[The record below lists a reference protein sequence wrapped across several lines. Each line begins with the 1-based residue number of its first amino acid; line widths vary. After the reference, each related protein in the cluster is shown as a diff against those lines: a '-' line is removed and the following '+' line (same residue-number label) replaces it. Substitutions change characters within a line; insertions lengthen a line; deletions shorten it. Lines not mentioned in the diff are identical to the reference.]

1 MKFKSTRGKSKE
13 LNFSQVVEEGLAT
26 DGGLY
31 VPESFPDITDK
42 FEAWQG
48 LDYPSLCFE
57 FFKLFTDEIPQEE
70 LKEIVFK
77 SYEKFDSAEIAP
89 MKKLKDNLYVLELF
103 HGPTLAFKDFALQLL
118 GNLYEYLLAKSGK
131 AMNVLGA
138 TSGDTGSAAISALL
152 GKKGVNIFMLYPN
165 GRISPLQER
174 QMTCTKAENVF
185 PIAISGTF
193 DDAQAMVKS
202 LFSDVD
208 FKNTWDL
215 RAINS
220 INMARILAQCVYY
233 IFAYLQVEKSQRENI
248 EFIVPTG
255 NFGNVLAGWF
265 ASKMGMKVK
274 GFKVATNQNDI
285 LFRLFDTG
293 VYKLDDVN
301 PSYAPSMDIQIA
313 SNFERFIYYME
324 NGNTEKVCEIME
336 YFSKNAIWEFESFD
350 KSNFTASRMTDEQ
363 IPSVIAEIYKKYDYI
378 IDPHTA
384 CAFADINEESL
395 SIVLSTASPAKFPE
409 LIIDTINV
417 EPKADSLEKLKSETV
432 VNTKMK
438 VDLDDLR
445 EYINLRGL
453 KNEQ

>member
-1 MKFKSTRGKSKE
+1 MNFKSTRAKSKV

-31 VPESFPDITDK
+31 VPEYFPDISAKLDSW
-42 FEAWQG
+42 EG
-48 LDYPSLCFE
+48 LDYPTLCFE
-57 FFKLFTDEIPQEE
+57 FFKLFTQEIPEGD
-70 LKEIVFK
+70 LKEIVFN
-77 SYEKFDSAEIAP
+77 SYNKFDDAQIAP
-89 MKKLKDNLYVLELF
+89 MKKLTDKLFILELF
-103 HGPTLAFKDFALQLL
+103 HGSTLAFKDFALQLL
-118 GNLYEYLLAKSGK
+118 GNLYEYILTKSGK
-131 AMNVLGA
+131 TMNVLGA

-152 GKKGVNIFMLYPN
+152 GKRGVNIFMLYPE

-174 QMTCTKAENVF
+174 QMTCTGAENVF

-193 DDAQAMVKS
+193 DDAQMMVKS
-202 LFSDVD
+202 LFGDVE
-208 FKNTWDL
+208 FKNKWDL

-233 IFAYLQVEKSQRENI
+233 IFAYLKVEKSQRENI
-248 EFIVPTG
+248 EFVVPTG

-265 ASKMGMKVK
+265 AYKMGMKVK

-293 VYKLDDVN
+293 VYKLDDVK

-324 NGNTEKVCEIME
+324 NQNAEKVCEIMDS
-336 YFSKNAIWEFESFD
+336 FSKNAMWEFDNFE
-350 KSNFTASRMTDEQ
+350 KSNFSASRMTDEE
-363 IPSVIAEIYKKYDYI
+363 IPAVIADIYKKYDYI

-395 SIVLSTASPAKFPE
+395 TIVLSTASPAKFPE
-409 LIIDTINV
+409 LIVDTINV
-417 EPKADSLEKLKSETV
+417 EPKADSLEKLKSLTI
-432 VNTKMK
+432 VNSKMK
-438 VDLDDLR
+438 VDLGDLR
-445 EYINLRGL
+445 EFINLRGL
-453 KNEQ
+453 KND